1 MQRYKA
7 PSSPPLEGLREAAL
21 YLRPMNK
28 LPAIAELQQGGVL
41 LIDKPYKWTSFYAI
55 SKVRKMIRAKIG
67 HAGTLDPLA
76 TGLLICCTGKF
87 TKKIS
92 EYQQLPKEYTG
103 IIHLGATTPTYD
115 LESEPQDL
123 KPFEH
128 LTEEGIIAATKQFTG
143 VIQQVP
149 PIHSAIKKD
158 GKRAYELARKG
169 EEVVLN
175 ARTITIS
182 EFEITKVSL
191 PEVHFRVACST
202 GTYIRSLANDFGV
215 ALGCGGYLQELRR
228 TKIGHFDVADGLTPQ
243 QWKAFWFPEAQ
254 KESSDHSEL

>member
-1 MQRYKA
+1 MKKF
-7 PSSPPLEGLREAAL
+7 PTIE
-21 YLRPMNK
+21 
-28 LPAIAELQQGGVL
+28 ELKEGGVL

-76 TGLLICCTGKF
+76 TGLLICCTGRF

-115 LESEPQDL
+115 LESEPENFQ
-123 KPFEH
+123 PVEH
-128 LTEEGIIAATKQFTG
+128 LTPEAVMEATKQFTG
-143 VIQQVP
+143 TIQQVP

-182 EFEITKVSL
+182 EFEITRVDL
-191 PEVHFRVACST
+191 PEVHFRVSCST
-202 GTYIRSLANDFGV
+202 GTYIRSLANDFGA

-228 TKIGHFDVADGLTPQ
+228 TKIGAFSAEDALTPQ
-243 QWKAFWFPEAQ
+243 QWKAHWFPQEQ
-254 KESSDHSEL
+254 KESSE

>member
-1 MQRYKA
+1 MKH
-7 PSSPPLEGLREAAL
+7 
-21 YLRPMNK
+21 
-28 LPAIAELQQGGVL
+28 LPGISESKEGGVL
-41 LIDKPYKWTSFYAI
+41 LIDKPHKWTSFYAI
-55 SKVRKMIRAKIG
+55 SKVRKMIHAKIG

-87 TKKIS
+87 TKRIS

-103 IIHLGATTPTYD
+103 VIHLGATTPTYD
-115 LESEPQDL
+115 LESEPQDF
-123 KPFEH
+123 KAYEH
-128 LTEEGIIAATKQFTG
+128 LSNDEIIAATERFTG

-169 EEVVLN
+169 EEVILQ

-182 EFEITKVSL
+182 EFEVIKIEL
-191 PEVHFRVACST
+191 PEIQFRVTCST
-202 GTYIRSLANDFGV
+202 GTYIRSLANDFGA

-228 TKIGHFDVADGLTPQ
+228 TKIGSFKVEDALTPQ
-243 QWKAFWFPEAQ
+243 QWKSYWFPEEK
-254 KESSDHSEL
+254 KESSE